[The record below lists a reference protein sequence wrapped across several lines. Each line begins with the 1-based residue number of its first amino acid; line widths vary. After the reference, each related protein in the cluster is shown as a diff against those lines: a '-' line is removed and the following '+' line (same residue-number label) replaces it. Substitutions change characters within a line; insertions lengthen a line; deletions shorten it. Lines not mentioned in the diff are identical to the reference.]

1 MRLPAILAQ
10 NLSPERERYN
20 QLLMPRPQ
28 DVIVVGAGIIGCAV
42 AYELARRGVSVQVVD
57 QRSTGM
63 GATQASAGILAP
75 YIEAAEAGP
84 LLDLTVRSLRLFDD
98 FVTRLSAD
106 SGMAI
111 PYQRTGTLQVAL
123 TADAMAELTANAAG
137 LATRH
142 VAASLLDS
150 QSVHE
155 AEPHLGGD
163 VVGGLLVPCH
173 GFVAAGEL
181 TRALVAGARLHGTQI
196 VEGSTVRR
204 VAAGGSDVLV
214 ETDRGSFSAAT
225 VVLAAGSWSSQ
236 VEIAGASIRP
246 PVHPIRGQ
254 LLRLAWMGPQVARTV
269 WGDRCYLVPWDDGTL
284 LVGAT
289 VEDVGYDEH
298 TTVDGVRQLMDA
310 ACELLPRARAAGFL
324 GARAGLRP
332 ATRDELPIIGPS
344 QVVPGLMYATGH
356 YRNGVLLAPL
366 TAELVA
372 DAVLDDRSDP
382 LLAAV
387 SPQRFGVL

>member
-1 MRLPAILAQ
+1 
-10 NLSPERERYN
+10 
-20 QLLMPRPQ
+20 MPRPQ
-28 DVIVVGAGIIGCAV
+28 DVIVIGAGIVGCAI
-42 AYELARRGVSVQVVD
+42 AYELARREASVQIVD
-57 QRSTGM
+57 QRSIGM

-75 YIEAAEAGP
+75 YIEAGEAGP

-98 FVTRLSAD
+98 FVTRVSAD
-106 SGMAI
+106 SGIAI

-123 TADAMAELTANAAG
+123 TADAMATLTSSAAA
-137 LATRH
+137 LASRR
-142 VAASLLDS
+142 VESSLLDS
-150 QSVHE
+150 QSVHD
-155 AEPHLGGD
+155 AEPSLGGD
-163 VVGGLLVPCH
+163 VVGGLLVPSH

-181 TRALVAGARLHGTQI
+181 THALAAAARRHGTQI
-196 VEGSTVRR
+196 VEGRTVRR
-204 VAAGGSDVLV
+204 IAGAGSGVLV
-214 ETDRGSFSAAT
+214 ETDRGSFGGAA
-225 VVLAAGSWSSQ
+225 VILAAGSWSPQ

-254 LLRLAWMGPQVARTV
+254 LLRLAWTGPRLGRTI

-289 VEDVGYDEH
+289 VEDVGYNEH
-298 TTVDGVRQLMDA
+298 ATVGGVRQLMNA
-310 ACELLPRARAAGFL
+310 ACELLPRAPVSSFL

-332 ATRDELPIIGPS
+332 ATQDELPIIGPS
-344 QVVPGLMYATGH
+344 QAVPGLMYATGH

-382 LLAAV
+382 LLSAV
-387 SPQRFGVL
+387 SPRRFGVL